1 MFNASLR
8 GYIVRSCTQK
18 FKLTLNQ
25 TKQKDK
31 DNPTNPQH
39 DLLFCSFRE
48 ENYEVGHHL
57 HSFEDFRIE
66 VSALPCF
73 SDEGDLASLP
83 VFSIFKASSGTPDN
97 FFFLL

>member
-39 DLLFCSFRE
+39 DLLFVVLE
-48 ENYEVGHHL
+48 K
-57 HSFEDFRIE
+57 RIM
-66 VSALPCF
+66 
-73 SDEGDLASLP
+73 
-83 VFSIFKASSGTPDN
+83 K
-97 FFFLL
+97 